1 MKKLFSTVLNRKTV
15 LIMVMSL
22 INCIQMLAGPSDHGR
37 WYSLDDSPS
46 ASHSPTFYVLCFILA
61 AICAIFL
68 IIATLN
74 DKNQNSSDK
83 GCIVTFFIGLLIL
96 GFFALMSLLN

>member
-1 MKKLFSTVLNRKTV
+1 MKKLSSTVLRRRTV

-22 INCIQMLAGPSDHGR
+22 INCIQMLAGPSEHGR